1 MNRFIALVW
10 SYQSEAASKDA
21 ADVLAAMAATHSAWV
36 HRVDVPGLL
45 VREAPHRSNAEEGLH
60 VGAHVSFVGTV
71 FAGRSRAQSEQ
82 LRDAEFIES
91 RGAVVFTRVWGRYV
105 CFIRDVPNAC
115 VFIVRDPSGALPCFV
130 ARRGNAFIFLSHSE
144 DIDAIGLG
152 PTAVDWGYVALRLAN
167 NRHITAKTGL
177 EGVSEL
183 KPGAVARVGQ
193 SRLSIEQVWR
203 PDALARAPIEQQA
216 AKSALRGAVETACG
230 AWADCFPRFGL
241 RLSGGL
247 DSSIVLAC
255 VPDPARVRAI
265 NFATSNLEGDER
277 VYARAAAQFA
287 GAPLS
292 EARRDPCRVN
302 LQAAV
307 QLKPA
312 LNPPLWLADG
322 ETDEIEAAFAAQH
335 GLTAF
340 FSGRGGDNVFFRTL
354 RNDVLADRLIARGPG
369 LGFWRRCWSHA
380 AETGA
385 PFWESAFGAWRQAL
399 SRDAAAPST
408 HPTYLTSKALGLLP
422 AAEEAPQGL
431 LPGKRLHLAL
441 IEDRLNYFDWRSH
454 ADYIYPLVAQ
464 PVLEA
469 CLSLPTFV
477 LSPGGQDRGLV
488 RDAFGGRIAPHVL
501 QRRSKGQ
508 TSAYLA
514 QILLREL
521 RFLRKFLLEGAL
533 AGHGLVSHDVLSAI
547 LSEASILRASENLPR
562 IVGLLSVEAWLR
574 NLPRGVA
581 LG

>member
-1 MNRFIALVW
+1 
-10 SYQSEAASKDA
+10 
-21 ADVLAAMAATHSAWV
+21 
-36 HRVDVPGLL
+36 
-45 VREAPHRSNAEEGLH
+45 
-60 VGAHVSFVGTV
+60 
-71 FAGRSRAQSEQ
+71 
-82 LRDAEFIES
+82 LRDSEFIES
-91 RGAVVFTRVWGRYV
+91 RGAVAFTRVWGRYV

-130 ARRGNAFIFLSHSE
+130 ARRGNAFIFLSHGE
-144 DIDAIGLG
+144 DIDALGLG
-152 PTAVDWGYVALRLAN
+152 PTVVDWSYVALRLAN
-167 NRHITAKTGL
+167 NRHITTKTGL

-203 PDALARAPIEQQA
+203 PDAFARAPIEQQA
-216 AKSALRGAVETACG
+216 AKSALRDAVETACG

-247 DSSIVLAC
+247 DSSLVLAC
-255 VPDPARVRAI
+255 MPDPSRVRAI
-265 NFATSNLEGDER
+265 NFATSNLEGDECA
-277 VYARAAAQFA
+277 YARAAARFA
-287 GAPLS
+287 GASLS

-335 GLTAF
+335 SITAF

-354 RNDVLADRLIARGPG
+354 RNDVLTDRLIASGPG

-385 PFWESAFGAWRQAL
+385 PFWGSAFSAWRQAL

-408 HPTYLTSKALGLLP
+408 RPAYLTSKALGLLP
-422 AAEEAPQGL
+422 AAEEAPEGL

-477 LSPGGQDRGLV
+477 LSPGGKDRGLV
-488 RDAFGGRIAPHVL
+488 RDAFGGRIAPQVL

-514 QILLREL
+514 QILLRQL
-521 RFLRKFLLEGAL
+521 PFLRTYLLEGAL
-533 AGHGLVSHDVLSAI
+533 AGHGVVSHDVLSAI

>member
-10 SYQSEAASKDA
+10 SYQSEVASQDA
-21 ADVLAAMAATHSAWV
+21 ADVLAAMTPAHSAWV
-36 HRVDVPGLL
+36 HRVDAPGLL
-45 VREAPHRSNAEEGLH
+45 VLEAPHRSSAEDGLH

-71 FAGRSRAQSEQ
+71 FAGRSRARSEQ
-82 LRDAEFIES
+82 FQEAPFIES
-91 RGAVVFTRVWGRYV
+91 RGASAFTRVWGRYV

-115 VFIVRDPSGALPCFV
+115 VFIARDPSGALPCFV

-144 DIDAIGLG
+144 DIDALGLG
-152 PTAVDWGYVALRLAN
+152 PTAIDWGYVALRLAN
-167 NRHITAKTGL
+167 NRHITTKTGL

-203 PDALARAPIEQQA
+203 PEAFARAPIEQQA
-216 AKSALRGAVETACG
+216 AKATLAGVVAMACG

-255 VPDPARVRAI
+255 MPDPSRVRAI

-277 VYARAAAQFA
+277 AYARAAAEFA
-287 GAPLS
+287 GASLC
-292 EARRDPCRVN
+292 EAQRDPSRVN
-302 LQAAV
+302 LEAAV

-335 GLTAF
+335 GVTAF

-369 LGFWRRCWSHA
+369 PGFWRRCWSHA

-385 PFWESAFGAWRQAL
+385 PFWGSAFSAWRQAL

-408 HPTYLTSKALGLLP
+408 HPTYLTSKAIGLLP
-422 AAEEAPQGL
+422 VAEEAPEGL

-464 PVLEA
+464 PVLET

-477 LSPGGQDRGLV
+477 LSPGGRDRGLA
-488 RDAFGGRIAPHVL
+488 RDAFGGRIAPAVL

-514 QILLREL
+514 QILLRQL
-521 RFLRKFLLEGAL
+521 PFLRRYLLEGAL
-533 AGHGLVSHDVLSAI
+533 IGHGLVLPDVLSVM
-547 LSEASILRASENLPR
+547 LGEASVLRISENLPR